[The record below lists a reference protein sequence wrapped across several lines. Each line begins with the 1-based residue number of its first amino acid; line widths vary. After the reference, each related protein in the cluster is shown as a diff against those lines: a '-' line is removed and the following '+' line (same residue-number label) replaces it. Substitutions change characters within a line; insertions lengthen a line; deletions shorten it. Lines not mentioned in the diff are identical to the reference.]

1 MMQPDEGPA
10 YAEDPSTTEAA
21 SSAAAAWQPQLTYEH
36 DGTSATHAS
45 AHYQQQ
51 QQYRAYEQ
59 AYQYDGHAYADAAQR
74 PPGHGYG
81 SYDGTRQRSA
91 AHYDYPAQ
99 AAYESD
105 PSHWHTQQYQQYEVG
120 SVPYYHEHE
129 QPSAAADPVPSPP
142 SPSHHHPSQSPS
154 PSPSPSPHAS
164 STDLGYEVHA
174 AAPTAVNGMADLAA
188 DVLPATHDEP
198 LTDDSDAEGHI
209 TLVVTHIFPRA
220 GKGGGPAGES
230 TATDSHGHAASG
242 GDAATRRSNF
252 DDSGRDEANPPGTEI
267 TMDVYSMSSSA
278 VVRPHV
284 LRRSRFLRKEL
295 DELESVRRGETP
307 LEIKI
312 RGRKSFL
319 TVDGVWGCVESLLD
333 VDQQAFNPQ
342 SFSGIG
348 LFAVFSAAKLLG
360 LEDMAEA
367 CREEI
372 CRTLSADTVA
382 VATWLAFKYD
392 DADLLERC
400 YWYLKDLI
408 CSHKVPSAWSAMTL
422 PTTTTSSSSSG
433 SGTTGS
439 TGTTVPG
446 ASGTRLLEGGLSY
459 RGIRTPMSVFRTVVE
474 QDAIRKK
481 ALLKPHSG
489 YLLCQINRTRQ
500 DYGGFPHHYV
510 LRNDS
515 DKEPVLWATVRDEH
529 SDVRIFDKEGCC
541 EAFDAHYVGMV
552 EPNFWGT
559 SFVVHDWGVPLYLKK
574 DRLGKQLPMPE
585 RKKLLDVKFDT
596 NILGDC
602 PRHIMVTLDRDGEHC
617 EMENIAPK
625 WDPALNSY
633 ALPFYGRVKLASAKN
648 FQLVRKG
655 DQNDIMLM
663 FGKISKDVFSL
674 DFRHPLTR
682 LDAFAISIAAMAKKR
697 AVA

>member
-1 MMQPDEGPA
+1 MSPKRRRRSG
-10 YAEDPSTTEAA
+10 
-21 SSAAAAWQPQLTYEH
+21 
-36 DGTSATHAS
+36 
-45 AHYQQQ
+45 
-51 QQYRAYEQ
+51 
-59 AYQYDGHAYADAAQR
+59 R
-74 PPGHGYG
+74 P
-81 SYDGTRQRSA
+81 
-91 AHYDYPAQ
+91 
-99 AAYESD
+99 
-105 PSHWHTQQYQQYEVG
+105 
-120 SVPYYHEHE
+120 
-129 QPSAAADPVPSPP
+129 AAADHKSSQPDATHSQASLSPP
-142 SPSHHHPSQSPS
+142 
-154 PSPSPSPHAS
+154 
-164 STDLGYEVHA
+164 
-174 AAPTAVNGMADLAA
+174 
-188 DVLPATHDEP
+188 
-198 LTDDSDAEGHI
+198 
-209 TLVVTHIFPRA
+209 
-220 GKGGGPAGES
+220 
-230 TATDSHGHAASG
+230 
-242 GDAATRRSNF
+242 
-252 DDSGRDEANPPGTEI
+252 DDSGALPSAQEAPAPLLSHHQQGGDNDGAP
-267 TMDVYSMSSSA
+267 VSSA
-278 VVRPHV
+278 GRNGVTV
-284 LRRSRFLRKEL
+284 LTNGEAALADRSESDSNTSGKET
-295 DELESVRRGETP
+295 R
-307 LEIKI
+307 
-312 RGRKSFL
+312 
-319 TVDGVWGCVESLLD
+319 
-333 VDQQAFNPQ
+333 
-342 SFSGIG
+342 FSGSNG
-348 LFAVFSAAKLLG
+348 DG
-360 LEDMAEA
+360 H
-367 CREEI
+367 
-372 CRTLSADTVA
+372 RTGGYGDLSSQELTSGS
-382 VATWLAFKYD
+382 
-392 DADLLERC
+392 R
-400 YWYLKDLI
+400 
-408 CSHKVPSAWSAMTL
+408 MT
-422 PTTTTSSSSSG
+422 TGNESG